1 MNWSVSF
8 LCIRGKGIDFDYYNV
23 EWLALETNQDV
34 SVILE
39 VAPKYCILDSFI
51 DYEGHS
57 ISSMGSLPTVVDLM
71 SSELNSLIPVHFSSL
86 IPKMSVFTLAISCH

>member
-1 MNWSVSF
+1 M
-8 LCIRGKGIDFDYYNV
+8 RGKGIDFDYYNV

-57 ISSMGSLPTVVDLM
+57 ISFMGFLPTVADIMVIWIEFAY
-71 SSELNSLIPVHFSSL
+71 SYPF
-86 IPKMSVFTLAISCH
+86 

>member
-1 MNWSVSF
+1 MVKNPPAIRKTWVLSLGWEDALEKGKATRSSLNWSVSF

-57 ISSMGSLPTVVDLM
+57 ISSMGFCLQ
-71 SSELNSLIPVHFSSL
+71 
-86 IPKMSVFTLAISCH
+86 